1 MDIPVQIP
9 MKFAIISATSKYL
22 PIGKIPWQS
31 SVKNPTKITIK
42 T

>member
-1 MDIPVQIP
+1 MEVPVKIP

>member
-1 MDIPVQIP
+1 MEVPVKIP
-9 MKFAIISATSKYL
+9 MEFVLISGTSKYL